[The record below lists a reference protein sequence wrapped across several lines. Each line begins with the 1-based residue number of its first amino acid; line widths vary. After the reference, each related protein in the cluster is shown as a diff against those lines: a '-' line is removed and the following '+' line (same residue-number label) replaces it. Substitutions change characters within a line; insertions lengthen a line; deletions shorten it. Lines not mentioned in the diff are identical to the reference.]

1 MVQKQYRESLHT
13 LPIIYRG
20 GRRFVDIMRSGR
32 LPPASNQ
39 GGGPQRGRAGGDR
52 SDQTPVLDCR
62 VDMARVSSR
71 PGAEGRKGGRAG
83 PARPGMGEPDPPC
96 ARPLAWVR
104 RTGETRGGLQPGGRS
119 ARRAGRPYRWFRGR
133 LGGRGGLVVPYY
145 TSVRTAGACR
155 LIRKENRGQTEKK
168 KCCIAAPAVF
178 EEIGCPPAES
188 EIC

>member
-1 MVQKQYRESLHT
+1 MNKPWCKTNIVSPCT
-13 LPIIYRG
+13 PC
-20 GRRFVDIMRSGR
+20 RSYI
-32 LPPASNQ
+32 
-39 GGGPQRGRAGGDR
+39 GGGGGSWISCAPDGCHRQATRGAAHKGAGRGGDR

-133 LGGRGGLVVPYY
+133 LGGRGGACGTLLYVGPY
-145 TSVRTAGACR
+145 GGG
-155 LIRKENRGQTEKK
+155 L
-168 KCCIAAPAVF
+168 
-178 EEIGCPPAES
+178 PPDPER
-188 EIC
+188 E